1 MVSFSRVDIDF
12 ERILKLVVMSSYRRG
27 KDVRF
32 VCASVLA
39 TNGRVDGGEV
49 ILEGSSR
56 GKHLVFIR
64 GTGQKQAGRW
74 WWSLYTIGEAQSP
87 RTSAPHTHTN
97 KHTHTHS
104 MCKVCFKHQQCNIS
118 QHGHF
123 IGKRRSTKVHHVSVL
138 HPNSFWL
145 TISMVYSCT
154 YKLLRGFIFR
164 NNSKNTSIMSMEHG
178 HEAYYIHRCS
188 FVNLDN

>member
-1 MVSFSRVDIDF
+1 MVSFSRVDVHF
-12 ERILKLVVMSSYRRG
+12 ERILKSVVMSSYRRG
-27 KDVRF
+27 KDVQF
-32 VCASVLA
+32 VCVSVLA

-64 GTGQKQAGRW
+64 RTGQKQAGRW
-74 WWSLYTIGEAQSP
+74 WWSLYTIEEAQSP
-87 RTSAPHTHTN
+87 WKSAPLTHTN
-97 KHTHTHS
+97 TNTQNL
-104 MCKVCFKHQQCNIS
+104 CNVCFKHQQCNIS

-123 IGKRRSTKVHHVSVL
+123 IGKHSSTEVHHVSVM

-145 TISMVYSCT
+145 TIYVVYSYT

-164 NNSKNTSIMSMEHG
+164 NNYKNTSIMSMEQR
-178 HEAYYIHRCS
+178 HEAYYIHLLIC
-188 FVNLDN
+188 